1 MLRCSLDLFYFF
13 GYREP
18 PPFVCCLLRLEVQG
32 FSFPLQACGAA
43 TTCFLI
49 LFFRLQNF
57 GSLGP
62 QNCHPHTYFRGFHSC
77 NRAKRN
83 RFLLTETIQY
93 AQRNSKLNKGSDD
106 ERLCHSSMLCLT
118 THAHNTHLS
127 HILSLFIIL

>member
-32 FSFPLQACGAA
+32 FSFPLQQACGAA

-62 QNCHPHTYFRGFHSC
+62 QNCHPHTYFRGFH
-77 NRAKRN
+77 
-83 RFLLTETIQY
+83 RFKKVKQVPCGKIEVYTHQAICFLVHITY
-93 AQRNSKLNKGSDD
+93 FVNS
-106 ERLCHSSMLCLT
+106 
-118 THAHNTHLS
+118 
-127 HILSLFIIL
+127 